1 MRRVATYG
9 LLSVVAISG
18 LVIVLRMLLG
28 PFDAPVR
35 VRIPL
40 NPEGWFGLALTILLV
55 TKD

>member
-18 LVIVLRMLLG
+18 LVIVLRMLVG
-28 PFDAPVR
+28 PFDALMR
-35 VRIPL
+35 VTIPL

-55 TKD
+55 AKD

>member
-1 MRRVATYG
+1 MATYG

-18 LVIVLRMLLG
+18 LVIVLRMLAG